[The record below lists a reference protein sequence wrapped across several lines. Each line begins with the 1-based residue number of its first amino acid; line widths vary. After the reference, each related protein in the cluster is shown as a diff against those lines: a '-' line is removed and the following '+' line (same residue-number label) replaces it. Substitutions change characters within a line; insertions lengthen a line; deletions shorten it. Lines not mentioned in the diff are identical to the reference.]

1 MIRVTRRWRP
11 AVHRPPR
18 FRRSVAALLLAL
30 AVLGSAAYVT
40 VTVLQLITQLAVNA
54 ACDLMQL
61 KINTAVRASMAQVR
75 GEYYT
80 YRTDADGTITAVSI
94 DAERVGQVAS
104 LVLEHMMDGD
114 DGQIELD
121 IPLET
126 LFGVNFLPG
135 LKLPLPVRI
144 LVLTTSDV
152 RYRNELVS
160 AAINQS
166 KYQLYLDI
174 NMDLDILV
182 PWAHQTGDCGHASA
196 AGRDG
201 HRRQSAP
208 DVCGSGVTTMDVHE
222 EILALR
228 RRLERANFLYYVKD
242 APEISD
248 FEYDALLRRLEELEA
263 AHPEYASPD
272 SPTQHVGGYA
282 LNTFAQVHHQVPLES
297 LQDVFSFDELRAF
310 GARMDTALTQAHD
323 YSVEPKIDG
332 LSMSLEYENGVF
344 VRGATRG
351 DGVTGEDVTENLR
364 TLRNL
369 PLTLENAPAR
379 LIVRGEVYMSHA
391 VFAQLNAEREL
402 LEQPLLANPRNAAA
416 GSVRQQ
422 DPKVAAARK
431 LDIIIFNLQFDSDRT
446 FATHTQTLDH
456 LASLGFPVVPYRR
469 CETLDACCARIDW
482 IGDNRETFPF
492 DIDGAVIKINDLA
505 QRRYLGSTAKFPR
518 WAVAYKYPPEKK
530 ESRVR
535 DIVVQVGRTGV
546 LTPKAVIDPVRLA
559 GTTVTN
565 ATLHNQDFID
575 NLDLRIGDTVLVQKA
590 GEIIPEILSV
600 VREKR
605 PEGTVP
611 FHMPDTCPECGA
623 PVVRDPD
630 GAALRCTGAECPAQR
645 LRNIA
650 HFASREAMDI
660 DGLGISLCQSLI
672 DSGLVRSPAEL
683 YSLEPQAVA
692 ALDHMGKNR
701 PKTSSQPLKRARM
714 RAWRVCCVRSA
725 SGRLGRRRPRC
736 WRCTSGTLDKLMA
749 ATEDD
754 LMAIPD
760 VGPTT
765 AAYLR
770 AWFENPQSQHQIR
783 LLRAAGVSF
792 ESQEQIVDHRFAG
805 KTFVLTGALEHFS
818 RDEAV
823 PSSNASAAKP
833 AHPCRK
839 RRPICWPGRIPAQS
853 IRRRS
858 HSARPSL
865 RKQNFWT

>member
-1 MIRVTRRWRP
+1 M
-11 AVHRPPR
+11 
-18 FRRSVAALLLAL
+18 
-30 AVLGSAAYVT
+30 
-40 VTVLQLITQLAVNA
+40 
-54 ACDLMQL
+54 
-61 KINTAVRASMAQVR
+61 
-75 GEYYT
+75 
-80 YRTDADGTITAVSI
+80 
-94 DAERVGQVAS
+94 
-104 LVLEHMMDGD
+104 
-114 DGQIELD
+114 
-121 IPLET
+121 
-126 LFGVNFLPG
+126 
-135 LKLPLPVRI
+135 
-144 LVLTTSDV
+144 DV
-152 RYRNELVS
+152 R
-160 AAINQS
+160 
-166 KYQLYLDI
+166 
-174 NMDLDILV
+174 
-182 PWAHQTGDCGHASA
+182 
-196 AGRDG
+196 
-201 HRRQSAP
+201 
-208 DVCGSGVTTMDVHE
+208 E
-222 EILALR
+222 EILTLR
-228 RRLERANFLYYVKD
+228 RQLEHANFLYYVKD

-248 FEYDALLRRLEELEA
+248 FEYDALMRRLEELEA

-282 LNTFAQVHHQVPLES
+282 LNTFAQVRHQVPLES

-310 GARMDTALTQAHD
+310 GARMDGALTQTHD

-351 DGVTGEDVTENLR
+351 DGITGEDVTENLR

-369 PLTLENAPAR
+369 PLTLENAPAK
-379 LIVRGEVYMSHA
+379 LIVRGEVYMSHE
-391 VFAQLNAEREL
+391 VFAALNAEREL

-446 FATHTQTLDH
+446 FAAHTETLDY
-456 LASLGFPVVPYRR
+456 LASLGFPVVPYQR

-505 QRRYLGSTAKFPR
+505 QRQYLGSTAKFPR

-546 LTPKAVIDPVRLA
+546 LTPKAVIEPVRLA

-590 GEIIPEILSV
+590 GEI
-600 VREKR
+600 
-605 PEGTVP
+605 
-611 FHMPDTCPECGA
+611 
-623 PVVRDPD
+623 
-630 GAALRCTGAECPAQR
+630 TGAECPAQR

-672 DSGLVRSPAEL
+672 EAGLVHSPAEL
-683 YSLEPQAVA
+683 YALEPQSVA
-692 ALDHMGKNR
+692 ALDHMGKKSAENLMAAIE
-701 PKTSSQPLKRARM
+701 KSKDAGMARLLCAFGI
-714 RAWRVCCVRSA
+714 RQVGQKAARVLA
-725 SGRLGRRRPRC
+725 MHF
-736 WRCTSGTLDKLMA
+736 GTLDKLMA
-749 ATEDD
+749 ATEEE

-770 AWFENPQSQHQIR
+770 AWFDNPQSQHQIR
-783 LLRAAGVSF
+783 LLRDAGVSF
-792 ESQEQIVDHRFAG
+792 DSREQVVDRRFAG

-818 RDEAV
+818 RDEASAIIERFGGKT
-823 PSSNASAAKP
+823 SSSVSKKTSYLLAGENTGSKYQKALTLGT
-833 AHPCRK
+833 
-839 RRPICWPGRIPAQS
+839 PIITEAEFLDMIQE
-853 IRRRS
+853 
-858 HSARPSL
+858 
-865 RKQNFWT
+865 

>member
-1 MIRVTRRWRP
+1 MDIR
-11 AVHRPPR
+11 
-18 FRRSVAALLLAL
+18 
-30 AVLGSAAYVT
+30 
-40 VTVLQLITQLAVNA
+40 
-54 ACDLMQL
+54 
-61 KINTAVRASMAQVR
+61 
-75 GEYYT
+75 
-80 YRTDADGTITAVSI
+80 
-94 DAERVGQVAS
+94 
-104 LVLEHMMDGD
+104 
-114 DGQIELD
+114 
-121 IPLET
+121 
-126 LFGVNFLPG
+126 
-135 LKLPLPVRI
+135 
-144 LVLTTSDV
+144 
-152 RYRNELVS
+152 
-160 AAINQS
+160 
-166 KYQLYLDI
+166 
-174 NMDLDILV
+174 
-182 PWAHQTGDCGHASA
+182 
-196 AGRDG
+196 
-201 HRRQSAP
+201 
-208 DVCGSGVTTMDVHE
+208 E
-222 EILALR
+222 EILTLR
-228 RRLERANFLYYVKD
+228 RQLEHANFLYYVKD

-248 FEYDALLRRLEELEA
+248 FEYDALMRRLEELEA

-282 LNTFAQVHHQVPLES
+282 LNTFAQVRHQVPLES
-297 LQDVFSFDELRAF
+297 LHDVFSFDELRAF
-310 GARMDTALTQAHD
+310 GARMDDALTQAHD

-351 DGVTGEDVTENLR
+351 DGITGEDVTENLR

-369 PLTLENAPAR
+369 PLKLDSAPAK
-379 LIVRGEVYMSHA
+379 LIVRGEVYMSHE
-391 VFAQLNAEREL
+391 VFAALNAEREL

-446 FATHTQTLDH
+446 FATHTETLDY

-505 QRRYLGSTAKFPR
+505 QRQYLGSTAKFPR

-600 VREKR
+600 VRDIVVQVGRTGVLTPKAVIEPVRLAGTTVTNATLHNQDFIDNLDLRIGDTVLVQKAGEIIPEILSVVRDRR

-672 DSGLVRSPAEL
+672 EAGLVHSPAEL
-683 YSLEPQAVA
+683 YALDPQSVA
-692 ALDHMGKNR
+692 ALDHMGKKSAENLMAAIE
-701 PKTSSQPLKRARM
+701 KSKDAGMARLLCAFGIRQVGQKAAKVLAM
-714 RAWRVCCVRSA
+714 HF
-725 SGRLGRRRPRC
+725 
-736 WRCTSGTLDKLMA
+736 GTLDMLMA
-749 ATEDD
+749 ATEEE

-770 AWFENPQSQHQIR
+770 AWFDNPQSQHQIR
-783 LLRAAGVSF
+783 LLRDAGVSF
-792 ESQEQIVDHRFAG
+792 DSKEQVVDRRFAG

-818 RDEAV
+818 RDEASAIIERFGGKT
-823 PSSNASAAKP
+823 SSSVSKKTSYLLAGENTGSKYQKALTLGT
-833 AHPCRK
+833 
-839 RRPICWPGRIPAQS
+839 PIITEAEFLDMIQE
-853 IRRRS
+853 
-858 HSARPSL
+858 
-865 RKQNFWT
+865 

>member
-1 MIRVTRRWRP
+1 
-11 AVHRPPR
+11 
-18 FRRSVAALLLAL
+18 
-30 AVLGSAAYVT
+30 
-40 VTVLQLITQLAVNA
+40 
-54 ACDLMQL
+54 
-61 KINTAVRASMAQVR
+61 
-75 GEYYT
+75 
-80 YRTDADGTITAVSI
+80 
-94 DAERVGQVAS
+94 
-104 LVLEHMMDGD
+104 
-114 DGQIELD
+114 
-121 IPLET
+121 
-126 LFGVNFLPG
+126 
-135 LKLPLPVRI
+135 
-144 LVLTTSDV
+144 
-152 RYRNELVS
+152 
-160 AAINQS
+160 
-166 KYQLYLDI
+166 
-174 NMDLDILV
+174 
-182 PWAHQTGDCGHASA
+182 
-196 AGRDG
+196 
-201 HRRQSAP
+201 
-208 DVCGSGVTTMDVHE
+208 MDVHE

-431 LDIIIFNLQFDSDRT
+431 LDIIIFNLQYDSEHT
-446 FATHTQTLDH
+446 FATHTQTLDY

-611 FHMPDTCPECGA
+611 FHMPDS
-623 PVVRDPD
+623 
-630 GAALRCTGAECPAQR
+630 AALRCTGAECPAQR

-692 ALDHMGKNR
+692 ALDHMGKKSAENLIAAIE
-701 PKTSSQPLKRARM
+701 KSKDAGMARLLCAFGIRQVGQKAAKVLAM
-714 RAWRVCCVRSA
+714 HF
-725 SGRLGRRRPRC
+725 
-736 WRCTSGTLDKLMA
+736 GTLDKLMA
-749 ATEDD
+749 ATEDE

-792 ESQEQIVDHRFAG
+792 ESREQVVDHRFAG

-818 RDEAV
+818 RDEAGAIIERFGGKT
-823 PSSNASAAKP
+823 SSSVSKKTSYLLAGENTGSKYQKALTLGT
-833 AHPCRK
+833 
-839 RRPICWPGRIPAQS
+839 PIITEAEFLAMIQE
-853 IRRRS
+853 
-858 HSARPSL
+858 
-865 RKQNFWT
+865 

>member
-1 MIRVTRRWRP
+1 M
-11 AVHRPPR
+11 
-18 FRRSVAALLLAL
+18 
-30 AVLGSAAYVT
+30 
-40 VTVLQLITQLAVNA
+40 
-54 ACDLMQL
+54 
-61 KINTAVRASMAQVR
+61 
-75 GEYYT
+75 
-80 YRTDADGTITAVSI
+80 
-94 DAERVGQVAS
+94 
-104 LVLEHMMDGD
+104 
-114 DGQIELD
+114 
-121 IPLET
+121 
-126 LFGVNFLPG
+126 
-135 LKLPLPVRI
+135 
-144 LVLTTSDV
+144 DV
-152 RYRNELVS
+152 R
-160 AAINQS
+160 
-166 KYQLYLDI
+166 
-174 NMDLDILV
+174 
-182 PWAHQTGDCGHASA
+182 
-196 AGRDG
+196 
-201 HRRQSAP
+201 
-208 DVCGSGVTTMDVHE
+208 E
-222 EILALR
+222 EILTLR
-228 RRLERANFLYYVKD
+228 RQLEHANFLYYVKD

-248 FEYDALLRRLEELEA
+248 FEYDALMRRLEELEA

-282 LNTFAQVHHQVPLES
+282 LNTFAQVRHQVPLES

-310 GARMDTALTQAHD
+310 GARMDGALTQTHD

-351 DGVTGEDVTENLR
+351 DGITGEDVTENLR

-369 PLTLENAPAR
+369 PLTLENAPAK
-379 LIVRGEVYMSHA
+379 LIVRGEVYMSHE
-391 VFAQLNAEREL
+391 VFAALNAEREL

-446 FATHTQTLDH
+446 FAAHTETLDY
-456 LASLGFPVVPYRR
+456 LASLGFPVVPYQR

-505 QRRYLGSTAKFPR
+505 QRQYLGSTAKFPR

-546 LTPKAVIDPVRLA
+546 LTPKAVIEPVRLA

-600 VREKR
+600 VR
-605 PEGTVP
+605 
-611 FHMPDTCPECGA
+611 
-623 PVVRDPD
+623 DPD

-672 DSGLVRSPAEL
+672 EAGLVHSPAEL
-683 YSLEPQAVA
+683 YALEPQSVA
-692 ALDHMGKNR
+692 ALDHMGKKSAENLMAAIE
-701 PKTSSQPLKRARM
+701 KSKDAGMARLLCAFGI
-714 RAWRVCCVRSA
+714 RQVGQKAARVLA
-725 SGRLGRRRPRC
+725 MHF
-736 WRCTSGTLDKLMA
+736 GTLDKLMA
-749 ATEDD
+749 ATEEE

-770 AWFENPQSQHQIR
+770 AWFDNPQSQHQIR
-783 LLRAAGVSF
+783 LLRDAGVSF
-792 ESQEQIVDHRFAG
+792 DSKEQVVDRRFAG

-818 RDEAV
+818 RDEASAIIERFGGKT
-823 PSSNASAAKP
+823 SSSVSKKTSYLLAGENTGSKYQKALTLGT
-833 AHPCRK
+833 
-839 RRPICWPGRIPAQS
+839 PIITEAEFLDMIQE
-853 IRRRS
+853 
-858 HSARPSL
+858 
-865 RKQNFWT
+865 